1 MLDKEEYQRLADFIL
16 SFPEMDDFIEEHPDI
31 QRLDILLNEY
41 AQFASQQYYYSDDLK
56 ISIQIAKEK
65 FSEFIEQSHLGIH
78 SINKTKCIDD
88 ASIICTF
95 HNEAYGDKKP
105 EYLFK
110 KADVQHYRTITEKIA
125 YQKVDFSP
133 LVEKYIS
140 HYHPYVNMEIASAFI
155 NAKQY
160 DIGLPFL
167 QKVLSYVFSYPNI
180 YWDNPTALYSCAEG
194 IHMMQYLLGR
204 AGMDALDYIIP
215 DSKYRLLQL
224 AYLYISR
231 AIYMCDEDI
240 ASHGKWDGEHIPA
253 GLINKLNFLSIR
265 ANLVYDYRTEF
276 SVIFGIGINPDIQYI
291 ADKATASSIADR
303 YGLSIIF
310 EECFKDA
317 MKMYRYGSLIPN
329 DTGGYVDIE
338 DATFGEL
345 IERGNIRSEDLANQ
359 LLKLYR
365 ESYFVLGESELAEC
379 IWFIKDKLCY
389 SVSEALRFKE
399 KRISEYKRWHE
410 EWVQSLISRSS
421 QAGNAFV
428 NALSIKKSFASHI
441 KQTLAQNNI
450 TCLYHFTD
458 RANLESIIKNGGLY
472 SWKYLEEHDISIPKQ
487 GGNLDSKANDQNFGL
502 EDYVRLSFCDDHPMM
517 WRLKCAG
524 YNLVL
529 LKIKV
534 DVAWAKDTLF
544 SDINATAHN
553 HRHGDDIETF
563 NSIDFN
569 AVKQHYLNKS
579 SAMFGPHQAEVMVK
593 TCIPLE
599 YILNIDNPIIR

>member
-41 AQFASQQYYYSDDLK
+41 AQFASQQYYYSDDLR

-204 AGMDALDYIIP
+204 AGMDALDYIITN
-215 DSKYRLLQL
+215 STYRLLQL

-399 KRISEYKRWHE
+399 KRISEYKRWHK

-441 KQTLAQNNI
+441 KQALAQNNI

-472 SWKYLEEHDISIPKQ
+472 SWKYLEEHDIPIPKQ
-487 GGNLDSKANDQNFGL
+487 GGNLDSKANDQKFGL

-599 YILNIDNPIIR
+599 YIINIDNPIIR